1 MRPPL
6 ESPEHQAMDEING
19 PLEPIHI
26 IEQRGDIRIILDD
39 LRKPEDR
46 QPVTIQIV
54 FKEKEELRP
63 EWPTSP
69 LVRVIHKDEL
79 VQMME
84 SENESKTREEEL
96 LTFGESVTLL
106 IAFGVLI
113 YLIYAL
119 LWPERF

>member
-1 MRPPL
+1 
-6 ESPEHQAMDEING
+6 MDEIDG

-26 IEQRGDIRIILDD
+26 VEQRGDIRVILDD
-39 LRKPEDR
+39 LRTPEDR
-46 QPVTIQIV
+46 QPVTIRII
-54 FKEKEELRP
+54 FKVREELRP
-63 EWPTSP
+63 EAPKSP

-79 VQMME
+79 AQTME
-84 SENESKTREEEL
+84 SENDSETREEEL

-106 IAFGVLI
+106 IAIGVLI